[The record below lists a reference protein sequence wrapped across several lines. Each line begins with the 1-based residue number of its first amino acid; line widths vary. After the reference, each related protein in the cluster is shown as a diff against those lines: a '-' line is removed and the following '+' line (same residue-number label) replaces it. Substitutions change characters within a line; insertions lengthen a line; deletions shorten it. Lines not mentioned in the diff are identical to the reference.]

1 MSLLCTKKQEKFYCK
16 NYRPISLLSNLSK
29 AFERAVYNILYSY
42 LITNDLLNPKNAGFK
57 QGDSTIN
64 QLLNI
69 TDKLSE
75 TLDRGK
81 EARMIFLDAAKAF
94 DRVWHEGVLFK
105 LEQLG
110 VD

>member
-1 MSLLCTKKQEKFYCK
+1 MLA
-16 NYRPISLLSNLSK
+16 LS
-29 AFERAVYNILYSY
+29 R
-42 LITNDLLNPKNAGFK
+42 
-57 QGDSTIN
+57 DSTVN

-110 VD
+110 VDKVFVNWFASYLRNRQQRVVIMVQCPPCLRYRLVYHKALF